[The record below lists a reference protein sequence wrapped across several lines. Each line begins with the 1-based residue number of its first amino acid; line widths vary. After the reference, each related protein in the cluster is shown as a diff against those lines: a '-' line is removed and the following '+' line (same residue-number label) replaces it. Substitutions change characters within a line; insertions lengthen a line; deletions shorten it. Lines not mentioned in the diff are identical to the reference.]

1 MNATAIHRRRHDSR
15 NKRSQRS
22 AFPWAALWRIG
33 AALGFS
39 AGVAL
44 AFCYGYRWAQV
55 SPQFEVRD
63 VTVFGNQHAVK
74 GELLRLAQLSD
85 GLNILT
91 LDVVQIEKNL
101 QSHPWVKSAVVE
113 RRLPSTV
120 RIEIAEHE
128 AVATLALGD
137 LYLVNS
143 DGVPFKRAQ
152 AAEAIDLPL
161 ITGIGREA
169 LSKRNERE
177 NTLAEV
183 RRALA
188 VMASYQKDE
197 QSKERPLSEVHL
209 SALGLTLVMQN
220 GLEVCVADG
229 DFSAQWKR
237 LKRVLKELERRK
249 MVAEV
254 IHLENRSRP
263 NRITVQ
269 AKAPMESEL
278 AQGP

>member
-1 MNATAIHRRRHDSR
+1 MNATATHRRRHDSR
-15 NKRSQRS
+15 SKRKHSG

-33 AALGFS
+33 AALAFS
-39 AGVAL
+39 AGMA
-44 AFCYGYRWAQV
+44 AAAWYGYCWAQV

-63 VTVFGNQHAVK
+63 VSVFGNQHAAK
-74 GELLRLAQLSD
+74 GELLRLAQLGE

-91 LDVVQIEKNL
+91 LDVVQIERSL
-101 QSHPWVKSAVVE
+101 QSHPWVKSASVE

-152 AAEAIDLPL
+152 AVEALDLPL
-161 ITGIGREA
+161 ITGIEREA
-169 LSKRNERE
+169 LSQRKERE
-177 NTLAEV
+177 STLTEV

-197 QSKERPLSEVHL
+197 QSKARPLSEVHL
-209 SALGLTLVMQN
+209 SPLGLTLVLQD
-220 GLEVCVADG
+220 GTEICVAEG

-237 LKRVLKELERRK
+237 LKRIVKELERRK

-269 AKAPMESEL
+269 AKSPMESEL